1 MDGTGSGDE
10 ISPTKEDR
18 PDPAGREAHPVT
30 REFKKWYTLMAG
42 ERKLFEREAEVYAP
56 YTDHEISRVIQ
67 GIEAILRGSRT

>member
-1 MDGTGSGDE
+1 M
-10 ISPTKEDR
+10 
-18 PDPAGREAHPVT
+18 T

-42 ERKLFEREAEVYAP
+42 ERKLFESEAEVYAP